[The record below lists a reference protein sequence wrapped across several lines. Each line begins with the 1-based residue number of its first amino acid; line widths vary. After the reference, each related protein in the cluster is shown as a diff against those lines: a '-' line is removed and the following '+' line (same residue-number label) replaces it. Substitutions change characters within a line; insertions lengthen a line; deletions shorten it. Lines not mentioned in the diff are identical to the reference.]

1 MSWVNKEGVRRIRPK
16 GRASS
21 LFDFFFYFSFS
32 ITCIYL
38 NIYIY
43 IFFSEIIINSIN
55 NIKNLIFRIIVFK
68 LKFIISNK
76 LGFTHKNK

>member
-21 LFDFFFYFSFS
+21 LFDFFLFFFFNYMYIFK
-32 ITCIYL
+32 YR
-38 NIYIY
+38 YIY
-43 IFFSEIIINSIN
+43 ISEIIINSIN
-55 NIKNLIFRIIVFK
+55 NIKNLIFRIIIFK